1 MPESQCR
8 ALMRE
13 DQKDKRRQQIH
24 AAAYELLH
32 KKGYKATSMLAI
44 AKRARASNETLYA
57 WYGNKQNLFRTL
69 IEENA
74 SQVAQTL
81 DEALKQPADIEAKL
95 YKVGRQILEV
105 VTSEKAVALNRA
117 AAADVSETG
126 VLGDTLA
133 SAGREAIAPLLV
145 QLFEQAGETGQLKFD
160 NPKQAVETYLNL
172 LIGDLQIRRAI
183 GSIAPLSKTEIQKR
197 ARSAVEFCM
206 LLFSP

>member
-1 MPESQCR
+1 
-8 ALMRE
+8 MRE

-32 KKGYKATSMLAI
+32 QKGYKATSMLAI
-44 AKRARASNETLYA
+44 AKHANASNQTLYA

-74 SQVAQTL
+74 SQVARTL
-81 DEALKQPADIEAKL
+81 EESLAQPVDIEARL
-95 YKVGRQILEV
+95 YKVGRQLLDV

-126 VLGDTLA
+126 VLGDTL
-133 SAGREAIAPLLV
+133 SNAGRESIAPLLV
-145 QLFEQAGETGQLKFD
+145 QLFKQARETGQLSFD
-160 NPKQAVETYLNL
+160 SPKQAVETYLNL

-197 ARSAVEFCM
+197 ARSAVDLSM
-206 LLFSP
+206 QLFAP